1 MHAVRLRNRTGAAI
15 AAALALSLAAGPSA
29 FASNVAVDP
38 NTLTPP
44 PVPGTTCTANGAQVL
59 CTLTLDVSFTNE
71 PWFELPCGVVYATG
85 RDVREARRW
94 YEDGLL
100 VRRHVHEDAE
110 ATWTL
115 SATGAGPL
123 VSVITHTN
131 WGEVYTVPGDLSS
144 AVGHQEGTDLLV
156 RSPGGGVVWQISGQT
171 HGEER
176 FTGHFLVDEPPPI
189 PITSPAVGDLCA
201 ALGA

>member
-1 MHAVRLRNRTGAAI
+1 MHSVRPLGRTATI
-15 AAALALSLAAGPSA
+15 AAALALSLTSGAPA

-38 NTLTPP
+38 NTLVPP
-44 PVPGTTCTANGAQVL
+44 PVPGTTCTANGAHVL
-59 CTLTLDVSFTNE
+59 CTITVDVAYTNE
-71 PWFELPCGVVYATG
+71 PWLELPCGVVYATG
-85 RDVREARRW
+85 RDVREARRS
-94 YEDGLL
+94 YENGLL

-110 ATWTL
+110 AVWSL
-115 SATGAGPL
+115 SPTGASPL
-123 VSVITHTN
+123 VSAITHTN

-156 RSPGGGVVWQISGQT
+156 RSTNGGVVWQISGQT
-171 HGEER
+171 HAEEA

-189 PITSPAVGDLCA
+189 PITSPAIGDLCA